1 MWNYRIIK
9 DKDSYGLYEVIYN
22 DAKEICAHTEKAE
35 LSADSVDDL
44 IKYLEMML
52 SDAIKSKEDVLEMG
66 GIKFAPISEDKKEDS
81 HEIDFNKFMNDLK

>member
-9 DKDSYGLYEVIYN
+9 DKNSYGLYEVIYN

-35 LSADSVDDL
+35 LSSDSVDNL

-52 SDAIKSKEDVLEMG
+52 SDAIKSKEDVLEIG
-66 GIKFAPISEDKKEDS
+66 GIKFAPISEDEKEDS
-81 HEIDFNKFMNDLK
+81 HEIDFNKFMSDLE